1 MPEPD
6 GAPEPEA
13 PAQYTQVQ
21 SDVLKLKARLPNEA
35 VSDIVREVLHRVAAE
50 RQTNRDPVNQPSRR
64 KIEALCYA
72 LISDAPGEAAAFIR
86 EVRESGAALHA
97 IYLNYL
103 SEAAVILG
111 EWWDEDHVSFHEVTI
126 ASSRIYAILR
136 EYSYLFVPRH
146 PVEVKS
152 AIFATVPGEI
162 HTLGVR
168 MAADLFGEEGWNIEV
183 KTGRTHEDL
192 MAEIVES
199 PIRIL
204 GLSAGGVHS
213 AAPLARLVMA
223 LRVSRPDLRVF
234 LSGQITQVAK
244 DLVGMMGLDGATADI
259 DEARVMLG
267 RLWSDLSDARSQAW
281 RREPSA

>member
-1 MPEPD
+1 MPEPE

-13 PAQYTQVQ
+13 PAHYTQVQ

-50 RQTNRDPVNQPSRR
+50 RRTNLDPVNQPSRR
-64 KIEALCYA
+64 KVEALCYA

-86 EVRESGAALHA
+86 EVREAGAALDA

-111 EWWDEDHVSFHEVTI
+111 EWWDEDHVTFHEVTI

-136 EYSYLFVPRH
+136 EYSYLFVPRQ

-162 HTLGVR
+162 HTLGVH
-168 MAADLFGEEGWNIEV
+168 MAADLFGEEGWNINV
-183 KTGRTHEDL
+183 KTGRSHDEL
-192 MAEIVES
+192 MAEIVDS

-204 GLSAGGVHS
+204 GVSAGGAHS

-223 LRVSRPDLRVF
+223 LRVSRPDLRIF
-234 LSGQITQVAK
+234 LSGQITQVAP
-244 DLVGMMGLDGATADI
+244 DLVGMMGLDGATADV

-267 RLWSDLSDARSQAW
+267 QLWSDLSDTGSQM
-281 RREPSA
+281 

>member
-1 MPEPD
+1 MPEP
-6 GAPEPEA
+6 GGPPEPEA
-13 PAQYTQVQ
+13 RAHYTRVQ

-35 VSDIVREVLHRVAAE
+35 VSDIVREVLNRVAAE

-64 KIEALCYA
+64 KVEALCYA
-72 LISDAPGEAAAFIR
+72 LISDEADEGAAFIR
-86 EVRESGAALHA
+86 EVREAGAALDA

-111 EWWDEDHVSFHEVTI
+111 EWWDQDHVTFHEVTI

-162 HTLGVR
+162 HTLGVH
-168 MAADLFGEEGWNIEV
+168 MAADLFGEEGWNIDV
-183 KTGRTHEDL
+183 KTGRTHEEL
-192 MAEIVES
+192 MAEIIES

-204 GLSAGGVHS
+204 GLSAGGLHS
-213 AAPLARLVMA
+213 AAALARLVMA
-223 LRVSRPDLRVF
+223 LRVSRPDLRIF
-234 LSGQITQVAK
+234 LSGQITHVAH
-244 DLVGMMGLDGATADI
+244 DLVGMMCLDGATTSIA
-259 DEARVMLG
+259 EARVILKQ
-267 RLWSDLSDARSQAW
+267 LWSGLNDAPRPA
-281 RREPSA
+281 